1 MTLWVGKA
9 PTALVSALAN
19 VWTLEGLLNTVNATP
34 GVPVGKAW
42 SGEMVVRAT
51 RPEDETEPVFGMKT
65 VEGAPTVAVA
75 VAVGVWTSEAT
86 GLAGPAKQP
95 PSARAGTRPADRK
108 AKRFVQRLEEN
119 ITTPL
124 KDDAIRTQSLN
135 DSAINPRCND
145 HAAAKSRLH

>member
-65 VEGAPTVAVA
+65 VEGAPPSPSLSLSASGHLRRQA
-75 VAVGVWTSEAT
+75 W
-86 GLAGPAKQP
+86 PARQ
-95 PSARAGTRPADRK
+95 SSHRAPERGQDQQTERQNA
-108 AKRFVQRLEEN
+108 
-119 ITTPL
+119 
-124 KDDAIRTQSLN
+124 S
-135 DSAINPRCND
+135 CND
-145 HAAAKSRLH
+145 LRKT